1 MKVTRDVINDL
12 MPLYLADEAS
22 TDTRALVEEFLR
34 QDQDLA
40 RTVDALRAK
49 PLPELAIALRP
60 TQQKEILIMTKRLLR
75 LRGILLGVA
84 IFLTMFPLSF
94 RFDNGRVTWSFLQ
107 DVPLQ
112 GAVLVFL
119 GAIACWGGF
128 LYVRRRLQGT
138 GL

>member
-1 MKVTRDVINDL
+1 
-12 MPLYLADEAS
+12 
-22 TDTRALVEEFLR
+22 
-34 QDQDLA
+34 
-40 RTVDALRAK
+40 
-49 PLPELAIALRP
+49 
-60 TQQKEILIMTKRLLR
+60 MTKRLLR

>member
-60 TQQKEILIMTKRLLR
+60 TQEKEILIMTKRLLR

>member
-49 PLPELAIALRP
+49 PLPELPIALRP
-60 TQQKEILIMTKRLLR
+60 TQEKEILIMTKRLLR